1 MKKNYYNNETCFKI
15 TRFKT
20 LKTEGKMEK
29 WKRQIQRIKFQ

>member
-20 LKTEGKMEK
+20 LKTEEK
-29 WKRQIQRIKFQ
+29 TFKRKNGNDKYNE